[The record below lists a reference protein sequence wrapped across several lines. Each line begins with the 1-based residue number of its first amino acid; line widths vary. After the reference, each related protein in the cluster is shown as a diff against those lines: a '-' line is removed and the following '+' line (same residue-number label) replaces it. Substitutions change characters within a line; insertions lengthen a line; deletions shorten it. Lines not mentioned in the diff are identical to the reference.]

1 MPGTAES
8 MSEVVVQGSQNLYIG
23 ALPNIADR
31 PTTAGECATWLKGR
45 TGALM
50 IGLRRNTREGNWLN
64 PPDDTPLSLDTEILY
79 LATNAVLDEMASSPP
94 TSS

>member
-1 MPGTAES
+1 
-8 MSEVVVQGSQNLYIG
+8 
-23 ALPNIADR
+23 
-31 PTTAGECATWLKGR
+31 
-45 TGALM
+45 M